1 MSGPAQATML
11 HSNKLQAP
19 VQNAAA
25 VAASAAANTNAAT
38 ARPVAPATAST
49 TPAVTPLVGQPDFR
63 EMDNAVR
70 SYLRQRG
77 FKRTEQT
84 MNTEPATAIPTTFD
98 TNAIANALNFNN
110 SSRVDCYEII
120 FHELRDWVDGS
131 LDLYKSELHS
141 IVYPLLVH
149 CFLELVRIGQVERA
163 RAFLDKCGAEFM
175 DGAAGRREEL
185 MALRGVSSQLHIE
198 ENETARLFLDN
209 RYQIHL
215 TSYAKELVYTFL
227 HDDNRRTVLL
237 KILNQRCIIHQNTD
251 GGTRAGGFA
260 KNGVNEAEA
269 GSGFVS
275 ARDKIGLLK
284 HELLWGRLRPELY
297 MIPDEFEVEKTDTV
311 KDKENGSSE
320 GPMPMSGITNANG
333 SAAVPAKKDIT
344 KKDSTKKD
352 GGKDDKEEDQEPHML
367 EDGTIS
373 ASRIPLKR
381 YRPKQLGLETEDDL
395 KARAKLGW
403 QRKAKSE
410 NITMKD
416 DENDDSDEEC
426 VLPSVLCYTF
436 TNTKGEGLNCSS
448 VSTDGA
454 QVAGGF
460 GDSSVRLW
468 DSRVAGTTGGGLG
481 SRATRL
487 IGHAGPVYSVDW
499 TRCGRF
505 VISGSEDSTVRLW
518 STRHKADVVAYRG
531 HNYPV
536 WSVKFAPLDH
546 YFVSAGHDRTAR
558 VWSTDRVYPLRI
570 LAGHLADVDTV
581 RWHPNCQYIATGSSD
596 RTARLWDLRNGMCVR
611 VFGARSTVHALAF
624 APDGTKLAVAGD
636 DSGIDVWDM
645 RYAKRS
651 ARLEGHRGTV
661 WALDYSLEGAV
672 LASGSADRS
681 VALWDGAKLT
691 SKPHAILR
699 TKDTPIH
706 SVAFTRRNLLIACGN
721 YAH

>member
-1 MSGPAQATML
+1 MSGPTQP
-11 HSNKLQAP
+11 SVPFPNKLQPP

-25 VAASAAANTNAAT
+25 VAATNSALP
-38 ARPVAPATAST
+38 RPVAPASVNNV
-49 TPAVTPLVGQPDFR
+49 PATVTPLSGQPDYR

-84 MNTEPATAIPTTFD
+84 MNSEPPAATYVPFD
-98 TNAIANALNFNN
+98 ISTIANVLNLNH
-110 SSRVDCYEII
+110 SGRVDSYESS

-198 ENETARLFLDN
+198 ENETARLFLNN

-227 HDDNRRTVLL
+227 HDDYRRTVLL
-237 KILNQRCIIHQNTD
+237 KILNQRCNIHQNTD
-251 GGTRAGGFA
+251 GGMRTGGFA
-260 KNGVNEAEA
+260 KNGVNEGEA
-269 GSGFVS
+269 GAGFVS
-275 ARDKIGLLK
+275 AREKIGLLK
-284 HELLWGRLRPELY
+284 HEILWGRLRPELY
-297 MIPDEFEVEKTDTV
+297 MIPDDFEVEKAEAA
-311 KDKENGSSE
+311 KDKENGNKD
-320 GPMPMSGITNANG
+320 GPTPMSGVTNANG
-333 SAAVPAKKDIT
+333 SAGGAKKDAA
-344 KKDSTKKD
+344 KKDGSKKD
-352 GGKDDKEEDQEPHML
+352 GGKDDKEEVVEPHMR

-373 ASRIPLKR
+373 ASRIPLKK

-403 QRKAKSE
+403 QKKTKRDTNAMNIDLNVDSE
-410 NITMKD
+410 
-416 DENDDSDEEC
+416 EEC
-426 VLPSVLCYTF
+426 QLPSVLCYTF
-436 TNTKGEGLNCSS
+436 TNTKGEGLNCSA
-448 VSTDGA
+448 VSADGA

-468 DSRVAGTTGGGLG
+468 DSRVTGTTGGGLG

-505 VISGSEDSTVRLW
+505 VISGSEDGTVRLW

-536 WSVKFAPLDH
+536 WSVKFSPLDH

-570 LAGHLADVDTV
+570 FAGHLADVDTV

-596 RTARLWDLRNGMCVR
+596 RTARLWDVRNGMCVR
-611 VFGARSTVHALAF
+611 VFGARSTVHSLAF

-636 DSGIDVWDM
+636 DSSIDVWDM
-645 RYAKRS
+645 RYAKRA
-651 ARLEGHRGTV
+651 ARLEGHQGTV
-661 WALDYSLEGAV
+661 WALDYSHEGAV

-691 SKPHAILR
+691 NKPLAVLR
-699 TKDTPIH
+699 TKDTPVH